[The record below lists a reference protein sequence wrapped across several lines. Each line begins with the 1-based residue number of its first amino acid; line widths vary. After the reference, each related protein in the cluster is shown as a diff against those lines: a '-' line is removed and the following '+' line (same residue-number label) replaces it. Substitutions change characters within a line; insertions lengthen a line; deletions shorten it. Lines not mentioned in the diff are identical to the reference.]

1 MHEAIKTQAQT
12 VSRRCFLGAGA
23 AGVLTALGGPVGA
36 DPSPTTTQAAGIG
49 KRRLGR
55 TDLMVS
61 QVGFGSYNLSN
72 PRLVDAA
79 IDAGMTLIETAASY
93 QNGRAEETIGQVM
106 KRRRGDVLLGT
117 GWKPDE
123 KAKTSE
129 LLSELDGSLKRLQ
142 TDHVDLIRAYDV
154 TRPSQLD
161 NSSLYEA
168 FEKARQA
175 GKARHLGLSSHSRRS
190 QEAIIEKAIETGR
203 IAYVMVKYNFM
214 EFPHIFDLFERA
226 DKAGIGIVVFKT
238 GAGERQKEM
247 DDLRERDK
255 LTLKQASVRWALTNP
270 HVASVLTTAR
280 NFEQI
285 REFAAAGAGAGLTTQ
300 QSRLLREYRH
310 RFDREYCRYCGQC
323 AAACSAGVDVERTM
337 RYAMYHDYYDAPDE
351 AKRLYA
357 CLDTAQQAGA
367 CSECAGPCR
376 AACPHGL
383 DVPKQLMAAHR
394 RLSAGLA

>member
-1 MHEAIKTQAQT
+1 MQEVAKAGAHT
-12 VSRRCFLGAGA
+12 VSRRRFLGAGA

-36 DPSPTTTQAAGIG
+36 DQPPTTTRSVSVG
-49 KRRLGR
+49 KRRLGK
-55 TDLMVS
+55 TGLMVP

-79 IDAGMTLIETAASY
+79 IDAGVTLIETAASY

-106 KRRRGDVLLGT
+106 KRRRGDVILGT

-123 KAKTSE
+123 KATSDE
-129 LLSELDGSLKRLQ
+129 LLSQLDGSLKRLQ
-142 TDHVDLIRAYDV
+142 TDYVDLIRAYDV

-161 NSSLYEA
+161 NPSLYEA
-168 FEKARQA
+168 FEKARRA
-175 GKARHLGLSSHSRRS
+175 GKARHLGLSSHSS
-190 QEAIIEKAIETGR
+190 EQQEAILDKAIETGR

-214 EFPHIFDLFERA
+214 EFPHIFELFERA

-247 DDLRERDK
+247 DDLRQREK
-255 LTLKQASVRWALTNP
+255 LTLKQASIRWALTNP

-280 NFEQI
+280 SFEQI
-285 REFAAAGAGAGLTTQ
+285 REYAAAGTGGALTTQ

-310 RFDREYCRYCGQC
+310 RFDREYCRYCGRC
-323 AAACSAGVDVERTM
+323 SGACPAGVDVDRTM

-351 AKRLYA
+351 ARRLYT
-357 CLDTAQQAGA
+357 CLDSAQRAGA

-383 DVPKQLMAAHR
+383 DVPKQLMAAHH
-394 RLSAGLA
+394 RLSLGLT

>member
-1 MHEAIKTQAQT
+1 MHEQIRTQAQT

-23 AGVLTALGGPVGA
+23 AGILTTLSGPVGA
-36 DPSPTTTQAAGIG
+36 DPPPTTTRAAGIG

-123 KAKTSE
+123 KTKTSE
-129 LLSELDGSLKRLQ
+129 LLAELDGSLKRLQ
-142 TDHVDLIRAYDV
+142 TDYVDLIRAYTV

-161 NSSLYEA
+161 NPSLYEA

-203 IAYVMVKYNFM
+203 IDYVMVKYNFM
-214 EFPHIFDLFERA
+214 EFPRIFDLFERA
-226 DKAGIGIVVFKT
+226 HKAGIGIVVFKT

-247 DDLRERDK
+247 DDLRKREK
-255 LTLKQASVRWALTNP
+255 LTLKQASARWALTNP
-270 HVASVLTTAR
+270 HVASVLITAR

-285 REFAAAGAGAGLTTQ
+285 REFAAAGVGAGLTTQ
-300 QSRLLREYRH
+300 QSRLLREYRY

-323 AAACSAGVDVERTM
+323 AVACPAGVDVDSTM
-337 RYAMYHDYYDAPDE
+337 RYAMYHDYYDAPDD

-357 CLDTAQQAGA
+357 CLDRAQRAGA
-367 CSECAGPCR
+367 CGECAGPCR

-383 DVPKQLMAAHR
+383 DVPNQLIAAHH